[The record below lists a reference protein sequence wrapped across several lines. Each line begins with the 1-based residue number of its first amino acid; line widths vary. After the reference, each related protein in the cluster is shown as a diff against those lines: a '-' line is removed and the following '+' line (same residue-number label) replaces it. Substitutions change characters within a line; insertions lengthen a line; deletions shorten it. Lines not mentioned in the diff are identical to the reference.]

1 MQLIAPVGGKEWVS
15 HFLSSPNLLR
25 AVIYSVGRVK
35 SSLLFFSFASHQAE
49 LKHRFWLINSA
60 LTLHREWVTSPSN
73 RVVMQNIRYSS
84 IYRGEPSKDFYMWF
98 CGFTD
103 GEGCF
108 HIAPTGDKYFV
119 FKFIIDL
126 HVDDSPALEFIHKT
140 LGLGKVITT
149 DKGRKSRF
157 IVQSQK
163 EIMEIIK
170 IFSLYPL
177 QSIKFINFIKFK
189 EAFELY
195 VSYNSTN
202 SREDLNQKINEF
214 RSSMNRGIT
223 NYLMPEGKIYQIT
236 PHWLLGFIEGEASFA
251 VIKTKLRLVFNI
263 AQSGVDSA
271 LLEAIRDYFH
281 SFKGV
286 NQGRYADNLVA
297 NISIYTL
304 PPLASP
310 EVRITKPE
318 GKLYIYNLDF
328 FNDHLI
334 PWLDSLTWHTKK
346 EKDYQDFK
354 SILKL
359 KSMGLHHT
367 EEGVRVINLILSQM
381 NSRRLSTNDL
391 KIVDRALLY
400 TQIEK
405 LLKGPSNYVKKED
418 GRVYIISLNK
428 YHTGGTR
435 KPLILTLKDSNGC
448 VISTFSSR
456 SECAKFLGVSD
467 KTVTIRMQKGEVFLF
482 KGQCVS
488 LSKGVQD

>member
-1 MQLIAPVGGKEWVS
+1 MRLNITKGV
-15 HFLSSPNLLR
+15 
-25 AVIYSVGRVK
+25 
-35 SSLLFFSFASHQAE
+35 
-49 LKHRFWLINSA
+49 LINSA
-60 LTLHREWVTSPSN
+60 FTLRKDWITSSSN
-73 RVVMQNIRYSS
+73 RVVMRNFRDYSTGG
-84 IYRGEPSKDFYMWF
+84 RPSNDFHMWF

-108 HIAPTGDKYFV
+108 HISSTGDKYFV

-126 HVDDSPALEFIHKT
+126 HVDDTPTLEFIHKT

-149 DKGRKSRF
+149 DNGRKSRF

-177 QSIKFINFIKFK
+177 QSIKFLNFIKFK

-195 VSYNSTN
+195 ISSNRTD
-202 SREDLNQKINEF
+202 SRENLNQKINVF
-214 RSSMNRGIT
+214 RSSLNRGIT
-223 NYLMPEGKIYQIT
+223 DYLMPEGKVYQIT
-236 PHWLLGFIEGEASFA
+236 PHWLLGFIEAEASFA

-286 NQGRYADNLVA
+286 NLGRYADNLVA
-297 NISIYTL
+297 NISIYNK
-304 PPLASP
+304 PPLANP
-310 EVRITKPE
+310 DVKINKPE

-328 FNDHLI
+328 FKDHLI
-334 PWLDSLTWHTKK
+334 PLLDSLIWHTKK
-346 EKDYQDFK
+346 AKDYQDFK

-367 EEGVRVINLILSQM
+367 EEGVKVINLILSQM
-381 NSRRLSTNDL
+381 NSKRLSTNDL
-391 KIVDRALLY
+391 DRVDRAFLN
-400 TQIEK
+400 TQVEK
-405 LLKGPSNYVKKED
+405 LLNGPSNFEIKED

-428 YHTGGTR
+428 YLTGGTR
-435 KPLILTLKDSNGC
+435 KPLLLTLKDPNGS

-456 SECAKFLGVSD
+456 GECAKFLGVSA
-467 KTVTIRMQKGEVFLF
+467 KTVSVRVQDGKVFLF